1 MIRTPG
7 ETPPWDL
14 TGRSVLPYG
23 EGMAQDGT
31 SDRER
36 RIKKL
41 LFQSRHRGMREAD
54 FLIGGFAQRHLAG
67 LPDAQIDAFE
77 RLLEEP
83 DPDVVDWILNR
94 APAPEAHRGPLLQLI
109 KTFKNER

>member
-1 MIRTPG
+1 
-7 ETPPWDL
+7 
-14 TGRSVLPYG
+14 
-23 EGMAQDGT
+23 MARDGT

-54 FLIGGFAQRHLAG
+54 VLIGGFAERHLAG

-77 RLLEEP
+77 RLLDEP
-83 DPDVVDWILNR
+83 DPDVVDWILDR
-94 APAPEAHRGPLLQLI
+94 APAPEAHRGAVLEMI
-109 KTFKNER
+109 KKFNNER

>member
-1 MIRTPG
+1 MTDG
-7 ETPPWDL
+7 
-14 TGRSVLPYG
+14 
-23 EGMAQDGT
+23 GT

-54 FLIGGFAQRHLAG
+54 YLIGGFAERHLAT

-77 RLLEEP
+77 RLLDEP
-83 DPDVVDWILNR
+83 DPDVVDWILDR
-94 APAPEAHRGPLLQLI
+94 APAPRAHQGPVLDMI
-109 KTFKNER
+109 KKFKNER